1 MNPSDSITTSPSP
14 APVLDAATASRN
26 RLVISLLLVSTF
38 VVILNE
44 TIMGVA
50 IPHLMHDLG
59 ITASTAQW
67 LTTAFML
74 TMAVVIPITGFL
86 LQRLNTRP
94 VFILAMATFSL
105 GTLVSALAPGLP
117 VLIVGRI
124 IQAVGTAIMMPLLM
138 TTIMTLVP
146 PESRGKTMG
155 NISIVISVAPALGP
169 TISGIILNHLTWRW
183 MFWLVLPIA
192 LASLALG
199 AMRIANV
206 TTTNDA
212 PIDVPSVILSALG
225 FGGLVYGLNKLGEV
239 AGASGP
245 SAAWLPLIVGGAAI
259 VAFVWRQL
267 SLQRK
272 ERALLD
278 LRTLN
283 SKNFTVAVA
292 ALAVCMM
299 SLFGSF
305 ILLPIYMQNV
315 LGMDPLKTG
324 LLLLPG
330 GLAMG
335 LMAPSVGR
343 IYDRHGPTLL
353 SVPGTV
359 MVSAVLWYMTTMSE
373 HTTSLQ
379 LLIAHVVLSVGLA
392 MTFTPIFTAGLGS
405 LPPRLYSH
413 GSALVGTIQQLA
425 GAAGAALL
433 IALMSLKSAD
443 LVAQGLPAVSAT
455 AGGIRMAFVWGA
467 VISMFAIVATFFL
480 KKPDNGDVSHG

>member
-1 MNPSDSITTSPSP
+1 MNPIESPSSP
-14 APVLDAATASRN
+14 PMLGAAPDAATASRN
-26 RLVISLLLVSTF
+26 RLVIGLLLVSSF

-94 VFILAMATFSL
+94 VFILAMTTFSL

-117 VLIVGRI
+117 VLIIGRI

-146 PESRGKTMG
+146 PDSRGKTMG

-192 LASLALG
+192 LASLLLG
-199 AMRIANV
+199 AMRISNV

-212 PIDVPSVILSALG
+212 PIDIPSVILSVLG
-225 FGGLVYGLNKLGEV
+225 FGGFVYGLNQLGDV
-239 AGASGP
+239 AGDSGP
-245 SAAWLPLIVGGAAI
+245 FPAWLPLVVG
-259 VAFVWRQL
+259 VAGLVVFVLRQL
-267 SLQRK
+267 SLQRH

-278 LRTLN
+278 LRTLK
-283 SKNFTVAVA
+283 SKNFTIAVV
-292 ALAVCMM
+292 ALAICMT

-305 ILLPIYMQNV
+305 LLLPIFMQNV
-315 LGMDPLKTG
+315 MGLDPLKTG

-330 GLAMG
+330 GLVMG

-353 SVPGTV
+353 SVIGTV
-359 MVSAVLWYMTTMSE
+359 MVSGVLWFLTTMTE
-373 HTTSLQ
+373 TTPVPA
-379 LLIAHVVLSVGLA
+379 LLTAHVVLSVGLA
-392 MTFTPIFTAGLGS
+392 LTFTPIFTAGLGS
-405 LPPRLYSH
+405 LPARLYSH

-433 IALMSLKSAD
+433 IALMSLKSAA
-443 LVAQGLPAVSAT
+443 LMTQGISPVLAT
-455 AGGIRMAFVWGA
+455 AGGIRTAFVWGA
-467 VISMFAIVATFFL
+467 VISMFAIVATVYL
-480 KKPDNGDVSHG
+480 KKPPSGEGSPE